1 MASGRATRQV
11 NADKSAVDLG
21 GGGRVDEVEWHF
33 FADQRGV
40 FGPDEALLTLLQTT
54 GRPSVSHLP

>member
-1 MASGRATRQV
+1 MVA
-11 NADKSAVDLG
+11 
-21 GGGRVDEVEWHF
+21 EVEWHF

-54 GRPSVSHLP
+54 GRPYVIHLP